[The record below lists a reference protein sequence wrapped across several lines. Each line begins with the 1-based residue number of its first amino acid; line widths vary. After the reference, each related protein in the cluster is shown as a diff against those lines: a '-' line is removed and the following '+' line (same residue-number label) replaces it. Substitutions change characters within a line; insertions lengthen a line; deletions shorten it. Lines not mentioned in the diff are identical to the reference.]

1 MNRLNKILRKY
12 VTKQLITGF
21 VLFLAIAACI
31 TVIFLNRKVI
41 TIFIDGQPQEVVTFK
56 RNVGMVLKS
65 KKISLGSKDKIEPP
79 LDAEVAHKGTISIK
93 RAVNVN
99 IAADGKELTLL
110 SSEENI
116 GDMLKTE
123 GITLNPEDKISPTIE
138 TKLTQDMKI
147 QIVRVETK
155 EFTES
160 FPIDFKTIVNYDS
173 SLANTQR
180 KTSQEGTTGERQI
193 TTNVVYEDGNEVSR
207 TVTNEVVAKE
217 PTDKIIV
224 QGTYPVMPISRGG
237 EPVPYGKVFK
247 AKATAYWAVNGV
259 GKTYTASGR
268 LAVRNPEGYS
278 TIAVDPSIIP
288 YGTRL
293 FVENYG
299 FAIAADTGTA
309 IKGNIV
315 DVYFNTKQEAL
326 NWAVKYVN
334 VYILN

>member
-1 MNRLNKILRKY
+1 MSRLKELLKKY
-12 VTKQLITGF
+12 ITKRLVTGF
-21 VLFLAIAACI
+21 LLTLALAACI

-56 RNVGMVLKS
+56 RNVGMVLES
-65 KKISLGSKDKIEPP
+65 KKISLGSKDKIEPSP
-79 LDAEVAHKGTISIK
+79 DAEIAHKGTISIK
-93 RAVNVN
+93 RAVNINVV
-99 IAADGKELTLL
+99 ADGKELTLL

-116 GDMLKTE
+116 DAMLKAE
-123 GITLNPEDKISPTIE
+123 GITLNQEDKITPSTE
-138 TKLTQDMKI
+138 TKLSQDMKI
-147 QIVRVETK
+147 QIVRVERK
-155 EFTES
+155 DFTES
-160 FPIDFKTIVNYDS
+160 FPIDFNTIVKYDS

-180 KTSQEGTTGERQI
+180 RTSQEGKTGERQI
-193 TTNVVYEDGNEVSR
+193 TTNVVYEDGKEVSR
-207 TVTNEVVAKE
+207 TVTNEVIAQE

-247 AKATAYWAVNGV
+247 AKATAYWAVSGV

-278 TIAVDPSIIP
+278 TVAVDPSVIP

-293 FVENYG
+293 FIENYG